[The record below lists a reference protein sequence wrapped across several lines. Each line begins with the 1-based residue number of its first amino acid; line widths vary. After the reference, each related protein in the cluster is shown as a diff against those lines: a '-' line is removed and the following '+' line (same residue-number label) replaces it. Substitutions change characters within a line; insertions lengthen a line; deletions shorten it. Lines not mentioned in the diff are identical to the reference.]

1 MPRTQE
7 PNINAMPQ
15 HYPLSRWRWL
25 VYLSTGIIIFIL
37 IFLKVGAGSPD
48 QYATLGAW
56 LEPSAMGAICV
67 SGIFTGLIVALLK
80 IFLDPVFLG
89 VAQRKSKLL
98 IAEEL
103 VVSVAETAIGVAL
116 VGTLSAAAS
125 SASGSESGELTGG
138 GGSFSGG
145 GSSGS
150 Y

>member
-1 MPRTQE
+1 
-7 PNINAMPQ
+7 
-15 HYPLSRWRWL
+15 
-25 VYLSTGIIIFIL
+25 
-37 IFLKVGAGSPD
+37 
-48 QYATLGAW
+48 
-56 LEPSAMGAICV
+56 MGAICV

>member
-25 VYLSTGIIIFIL
+25 VYLSTGVIIFIL
-37 IFLKVGAGSPD
+37 IFLKVGTGSPD

-103 VVSVAETAIGVAL
+103 VVSVAETAIGVA
-116 VGTLSAAAS
+116 VAGTLSAVTS

>member
-7 PNINAMPQ
+7 SNINVMPQ
-15 HYPLSRWRWL
+15 QPPLSRWRWL
-25 VYLSTGIIIFIL
+25 VYLGTGVIIFIIIFL
-37 IFLKVGAGSPD
+37 NVGAGSRD
-48 QYATLGAW
+48 QYATLGVW
-56 LEPSAMGAICV
+56 LEPSARGVICV

-103 VVSVAETAIGVAL
+103 VVSVAETAIGVA
-116 VGTLSAAAS
+116 VAGTLSAATS